1 MDKKIAFALGGGG
14 GRGSAHIGVLMEFER
29 LGIRPALITGTSI
42 GGMLGALYAAGLDA
56 ARLMD
61 FFRQLQ
67 VDKLYALP
75 GNSFSLTNNNKLEKL
90 LEQTIGRL
98 HFSDLQ
104 IPLAVTATDIR
115 RHKLV
120 VLDDGDLISAILA
133 TTALPIV
140 LPPVERNGLILI
152 DGGLLNNVPFD
163 VAYARGAT
171 HVLAVDLTN
180 AAAYGVNGE
189 AVPQPTGRFSRIMKI
204 PQLFGTWQ
212 VLNAVMDIVTEQSL
226 QTRLALTEPDVL
238 IQPFIDTIGVL
249 DFHRLEEG
257 VAAGVTAVQEIETQ
271 LQTLLKG
278 EAA

>member
-1 MDKKIAFALGGGG
+1 MEKKIAFALGGGG
-14 GRGSAHIGVLMEFER
+14 GRGSAHIGVLTEFER
-29 LGIRPALITGTSI
+29 LGIRPDLITGTSI

-56 ARLMD
+56 SGLLD

-75 GNSFSLTNNNKLEKL
+75 GNSFSLANNNKLEKL
-90 LEQTIGRL
+90 LEQIIGRL
-98 HFSDLQ
+98 HFADLQ

-140 LPPVERNGLILI
+140 LPPVERNGLVLI

-180 AAAYGVNGE
+180 AAPYGTGGGT
-189 AVPQPTGRFSRIMKI
+189 VPQPSGRFARILKV

-212 VLNAVMDIVTEQSL
+212 VLNAVMDIITEQSL
-226 QTRLALTEPDVL
+226 QTRMALTQPDVL

-257 VAAGVTAVQEIETQ
+257 VAAGVTAVHEIEDQ
-271 LQTLLKG
+271 LQTLLQG

>member
-14 GRGSAHIGVLMEFER
+14 GRGAAHIGVLAEFER
-29 LGIRPALITGTSI
+29 LGIRPDLITGTSI
-42 GGMLGALYAAGLDA
+42 GGLLGALYAAGLDA
-56 ARLMD
+56 GGLMA

-75 GNSFSLTNNNKLEKL
+75 GNSFSLANNNKLEKL

-98 HFSDLQ
+98 HFADLQ

-120 VLDDGDLISAILA
+120 VLDDGDLISAVLA

-180 AAAYGVNGE
+180 AAPYGANGE
-189 AVPQPTGRFSRIMKI
+189 QAPQSPGRFARILKV

-212 VLNAVMDIVTEQSL
+212 VLNAVMDIITEQSL
-226 QTRLALTEPDVL
+226 QTRLALTQPDVL
-238 IQPFIDTIGVL
+238 IQPFISTIGVL

-257 VAAGVTAVQEIETQ
+257 VAAGETAVRDIEPQ
-271 LQTLLKG
+271 LQQFLQG